1 MVRWAYIGALL
12 GMLCIAEIAT
22 AQASLTRS
30 SGPVL
35 REYRVPLDSGT
46 LRGSDHRI
54 VSMRTP
60 RIGLVLSGGGAR
72 GLAQVGVIRAL
83 EEAGI
88 RPDCIVGT
96 SIGSVVG
103 GLYATGYSATRLN
116 ELVRT
121 LDWDQ
126 VLQLGDGSDRRS
138 LTAEQK
144 PASDRS
150 VLTLRFDGLQPVLP
164 LAVSNGQ
171 RLTNMLNELVLQGLY
186 HSNDFDSLAIPF
198 RAVATDLYTGKR
210 VVLEHGSLA
219 EALRASASIPV
230 MYTGVAM
237 DSMLLVDGGLVSNI
251 PTDVAR
257 AMGCDLIIVVNT
269 SSPLRDAR
277 QINNALETLDQ
288 VFNIT
293 MGAQSAEQLRD
304 ADIVISPAL
313 GGMLATRFDLRDSL
327 LAAGYAAG
335 LRAVPEIL
343 HRIRTHVANGSGI
356 DDPDCAAFASLLPAD
371 ASMNIL
377 PITRRCALREVLDS
391 CIGINL
397 SGEQLVSAIRLVRS
411 GDDTHYDLL
420 VHEYPRIT
428 GIEMQGVTLL
438 GASALSGIESRWRNQ
453 RMSHTH
459 LRQLRE
465 YVLEEY
471 RMRGYSLARIEQFE
485 VNSGTGVVT
494 MRVSEGRIA
503 RLAVEGNT
511 RTDQVVIL
519 RELPLNEGEV
529 FRISQVRAGLQ
540 NLNSLQLFHH
550 VTFDLSGES
559 DNATMTIRVIE
570 RPSQMLQLGVLVDNE
585 RNAQFGVVLRDANI
599 FGTGTELSGSF
610 LSGSKN
616 RNFTLEYRTNRLF
629 YTPFSLTGRAYAGFR
644 DYNFFEDVAGV
655 PRTRYERAVTS
666 VYRRIAY
673 GATAALGL
681 NLQRFGAL
689 QGTFRI
695 EQQELRST
703 EFRTPFAE
711 AFTERHFL
719 ASVGLTATVDTKDR
733 YSFPRRGVLF
743 QSSYTS
749 AQAALGSEVSFSR
762 LYASYEF
769 WAGVGGDVVVLHPH
783 LAFGYGD
790 KSMPLTEEFRLGGL
804 QSVIGMRENEFTGRQ
819 IITAGMELRYT
830 LPFDILF
837 ESHVSLRYDLGRTWE
852 EPELVRL
859 SDLRHGAG
867 LLLGLDTPIGPA
879 LFGIGKSFY
888 FVRNNPETPVKFGPT
903 SMYFSIGVELE

>member
-1 MVRWAYIGALL
+1 M
-12 GMLCIAEIAT
+12 
-22 AQASLTRS
+22 
-30 SGPVL
+30 L

-103 GLYATGYSATRLN
+103 GLYASGYSATRLS
-116 ELVRT
+116 ELVRG
-121 LDWDQ
+121 LDWEQ
-126 VLQLGDGSDRRS
+126 LLQLGDGSDRRS

-150 VLTLRFDGLQPVLP
+150 ILTLRFDGLQPVLP

-210 VVLEHGSLA
+210 VVLGRGSLA

-257 AMGCDLIIVVNT
+257 AMGCDVIIVVNT
-269 SSPLRDAR
+269 ASPLRDAA

-293 MGAQSAEQLRD
+293 MSAQAPQQLRE
-304 ADIVISPAL
+304 ADIVIHPVL
-313 GGMLATRFDLRDSL
+313 DGMLATRFDLRDTL

-335 LRAVPEIL
+335 LRAVPDIL
-343 HRIRTHVANGSGI
+343 QRVRSHIASGSGI
-356 DDPDCAAFASLLPAD
+356 DDPDCAAFASLLPSD
-371 ASMNIL
+371 ASMSIL
-377 PITRRCALREVLDS
+377 PNARRCALREVLDS

-411 GDDTHYDLL
+411 GEDTHYDLL

-428 GIEMQGVTLL
+428 GIELQGVTLL
-438 GASALSGIESRWRNQ
+438 GASALSGIESRWRDQ
-453 RMSHTH
+453 CMSHVH

-485 VNSGTGVVT
+485 VHSSTGIVSL
-494 MRVSEGRIA
+494 RVSEGRIA

-511 RTDQVVIL
+511 RTDKVVIL

-610 LSGSKN
+610 LTGAKN

-689 QGTFRI
+689 QGIFRI

-719 ASVGLTATVDTKDR
+719 ASAGLTATVDTKDR

-769 WAGVGGDVVVLHPH
+769 WAGVGDNTVVLHPH

-837 ESHVSLRYDLGRTWE
+837 ESHLSLRYDLGRTWE

-903 SMYFSIGVELE
+903 NMYFSIGVELE